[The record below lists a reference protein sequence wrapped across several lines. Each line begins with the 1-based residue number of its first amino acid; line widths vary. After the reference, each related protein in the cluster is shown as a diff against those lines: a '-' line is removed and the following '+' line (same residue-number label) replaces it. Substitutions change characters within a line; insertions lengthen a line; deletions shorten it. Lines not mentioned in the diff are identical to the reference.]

1 MATEPTLPQ
10 VSSQEAGQPEP
21 EPVNPSEPQV
31 TSQEAGQPEPEPD
44 AVNPPEPPDSTA
56 GGATATDDAVAV
68 PPGKQPA
75 PSSPETAAEMP
86 RHIFVVA
93 VAYLI
98 ALIAVFVVYV
108 TWHAFRSHV
117 PTSFGQLPVG
127 IVWFAATGAV
137 MASLYGIFVHNNTWD
152 SSYNYW
158 HYCRPLFG
166 AVTGSVG
173 ALIYLVLLNLG
184 SKSSLKVDNPT
195 FYVVAFV
202 FGFADKSFMQML
214 QNVTSVIIKPGSKAT
229 PINSKGSSNNGSN
242 QPTGG

>member
-1 MATEPTLPQ
+1 MSSEVTEPQADIPASAEQ
-10 VSSQEAGQPEP
+10 EP
-21 EPVNPSEPQV
+21 EP
-31 TSQEAGQPEPEPD
+31 TPESVPETHDP
-44 AVNPPEPPDSTA
+44 ALEGETA
-56 GGATATDDAVAV
+56 KADDAAAGPQAKPSPPSQPSTSAV
-68 PPGKQPA
+68 MPP
-75 PSSPETAAEMP
+75 
-86 RHIFVVA
+86 RIFVVA
-93 VAYLI
+93 LTYLVVLI
-98 ALIAVFVVYV
+98 ALFIVYV
-108 TWHAFRSHV
+108 SWSSFRSHV

-137 MASLYGIFVHNNTWD
+137 IASLYGIFVHNKTWN

-184 SKSSLKVDNPT
+184 SKSAVKIDSST

-214 QNVTSVIIKPGSKAT
+214 QNVTKVIIKPGAQTS
-229 PINSKGSSNNGSN
+229 PVNPNGPPN
-242 QPTGG
+242 DGGNTSDNG